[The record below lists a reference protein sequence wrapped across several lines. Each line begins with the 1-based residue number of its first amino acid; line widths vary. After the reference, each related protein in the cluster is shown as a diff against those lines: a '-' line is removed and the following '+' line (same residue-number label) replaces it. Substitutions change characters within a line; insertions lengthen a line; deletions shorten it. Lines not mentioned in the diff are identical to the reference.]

1 MRCKTFLV
9 ALLVPALPAQAARV
23 SESEAAGAA
32 SVWAG
37 AGEALGARLGANV
50 ESVREH
56 VVANGYSFYAVKLG
70 GGTVIMTSDT
80 ELEPVVAFSSSGD
93 IDLSGGSPLLDLLR
107 RDVAARAALAGM
119 SARRSAAMSAS
130 SASAPVSSASSLW
143 SALLRR
149 RSASMRSSPSPSL
162 STSESAPP
170 LESISDVRVAPLV
183 KSRWSQ
189 GNAQEQRCYNYYTP
203 SNYVCG
209 CTATAMSQIMRYNK
223 WPQSAV
229 EPCTC
234 ECVVDGTT
242 TNLIT
247 MQGGTYDWEN
257 MTLVPA
263 KESLAE
269 ANCQA
274 IGKLTSDVGIA
285 LKSSYSDRGTNAYI
299 KDVPAALRDVFGYPD
314 AICYWN
320 AEEFE
325 AGAYNDNPDAFGL
338 HDHALRERVVLANL
352 DARQPVQLAIYGYAA
367 GHVYDKAYW
376 AGHSVVAD
384 GYGYQTVDGVETEF
398 VHINMGWAGIDDVWY
413 NIPEV
418 DAANTGAHPDD
429 SGYTFLFLGGAVFN
443 ISTNDTGRS
452 ILSGRLTDEV
462 GEAVEGATV
471 SVYGADDAKVAETL
485 SDENGIYF
493 FKLPGDAA
501 YLVKAVSADGTLMAD
516 VTVDNLPATKDVNSR
531 YCVWSEDDVGNSWGN
546 DMVLAQEEPAR
557 PQPVEFTAISEA
569 GGTWALVVTTA
580 VEKCWYSLYET
591 NSLSGGFEI
600 DGVDPVT
607 IRQAT
612 ADGEMTFERPANG
625 SQLFWKVR
633 AEPEDAHRGNCP

>member
-9 ALLVPALPAQAARV
+9 ALLVLALQAQAARV

-37 AGEALGARLGANV
+37 AGEALGVRLGTNV
-50 ESVREH
+50 ELVREH
-56 VVANGYSFYAVKLG
+56 VVTNGYSFYTVKLD

-80 ELEPVVAFSSSGD
+80 GLEPVVAFSSSGD
-93 IDLSGGSPLLDLLR
+93 IDLSEGSPLLDLLR

-130 SASAPVSSASSLW
+130 SASTPVSSASSLW

-149 RSASMRSSPSPSL
+149 RSVSVQSSPSPSL

-183 KSRWSQ
+183 KSKWSQ

-209 CTATAMSQIMRYNK
+209 CTATAMSQIMRYYE
-223 WPQSAV
+223 WPLTEVVPRAY
-229 EPCTC
+229 
-234 ECVVDGTT
+234 ECVVGGTA
-242 TNLIT
+242 TNIIT
-247 MQGGTYDWEN
+247 MQGGIYDWAN

-269 ANCQA
+269 VNCQA
-274 IGKLTSDVGIA
+274 IGKLTSDAGIA
-285 LKSSYSDRGTNAYI
+285 LKSSYSARGTNAYI
-299 KDVPAALRDVFGYPD
+299 KDVPAALRDAFGYPD

-320 AEEFE
+320 KS
-325 AGAYNDNPDAFGL
+325 GWDSGTGGL
-338 HDHALRERVVLANL
+338 HTRDLRKRLILANL
-352 DARQPVQLAIYGYAA
+352 DARQPVQLAIYGYSA
-367 GHVYDKAYW
+367 GHVNDDNYW

-398 VHINMGWAGIDDVWY
+398 VHINMGWAGTDDVWY

-429 SGYTFLFLGGAVFN
+429 SGYTFLFLGGAAFN
-443 ISTNDTGRS
+443 ISTNGTGLS
-452 ILSGRLTDEV
+452 ILSGRLTDEF

-471 SVYGADDAKVAETL
+471 SLYGADDAKVAETV

-501 YLVKAVSADGTLMAD
+501 YRVKAVSADGTRMAD
-516 VTVDNLPATKDVNSR
+516 VTVDNLPATKGADSR

-557 PQPVEFTAISEA
+557 PLPVEFTAISEA
-569 GGTWALVVTTA
+569 GGTWTLVVTTA

-607 IRQAT
+607 NRQAT